1 MSCYHPNIIIIQEN
15 AIIKKDGSK
24 GHKTSFIPWTE
35 KNYESY
41 INWNKTWSE
50 KTYTY
55 INGQKTKFILAP
67 CGMCQ
72 GCKTDRRKEW
82 AIRLEKESKYY
93 KHNYFITLTY
103 EDSNII
109 IPQYWAMS
117 DTGEIIENPGTWTGT
132 LSKYHAQRFIRSL
145 KEHFRT
151 KYNHTGMKYYIV
163 GEYGSAAHTQRP
175 HYHAILLNCPEI
187 PLEVI
192 GSNKQRQTYYTN
204 EKIANI
210 WNKGFITIGNVTW
223 DSISYV
229 AGYVNKKR
237 FGKKAI
243 HDYDIKGK
251 IPEFALMSN
260 GIGKKYYEE
269 HKSEIY
275 ENDEIITSKGKSV
288 KPPGYYDRLLEK
300 DDPELLYAIK
310 QKREKIT
317 AYETDKKIK
326 TISIN
331 LRSQLENEES
341 YAENSQ
347 RMYNRSRI

>member
-1 MSCYHPNIIIIQEN
+1 MSCYHPNIIILQEN
-15 AIIKKDGSK
+15 GIIKKDGTK
-24 GHKTSFIPWTE
+24 GYKTSFIPWTS
-35 KNYESY
+35 KQYEHY
-41 INWNKTWSE
+41 INWNKNNSE
-50 KTYTY
+50 STYQY
-55 INGQKTKFILAP
+55 ENNQKTKFILAP

-93 KHNYFITLTY
+93 DHNYFLTLTY
-103 EDSNII
+103 DDSNII
-109 IPQYWAMS
+109 IPKYWAMS
-117 DTGEIIENPGTWTGT
+117 ETGEVIYNPGTWRGT
-132 LSKYHAQRFIRSL
+132 LSKYHCERFIRSL

-163 GEYGSAAHTQRP
+163 GEYASRP

-192 GSNKQRQTYYTN
+192 GKNKQGQTYYTN
-204 EKIANI
+204 EKIAKI

-243 HDYDIKGK
+243 HDHDILGR
-251 IPEFALMSN
+251 IPEFAHMSN

-269 HKSEIY
+269 NREKIY
-275 ENDEIITSKGKSV
+275 ENDEIINAKGQSL
-288 KPPGYYDRLLEK
+288 KPPVYYDRLLEK
-300 DDPELLYAIK
+300 DDPELLRAIK
-310 QKREKIT
+310 QKREKIS

-326 TISIN
+326 TISLP
-331 LRSQLENEES
+331 LRDQLKNEEVI
-341 YAENSQ
+341 AEDKQ
-347 RMYNRSRI
+347 TIYNRSRIK